1 MSDQDWDEEM
11 SSYELDDK
19 TTKAIEVIRPH
30 LEVRNH
36 FSRLVKTAAELAI
49 ADLIEVGYADWSMW
63 DPDDVVESVK
73 KVAEEFTEE
82 ILDDAQ
88 AAIEIDSLIA
98 EISVPDDEL
107 DVMHTLRG
115 VRQGMLDLM
124 SVSQHYLII
133 HETTLEF
140 CNNEE

>member
-11 SSYELDDK
+11 ESYELDDK
-19 TTKAIEVIRPH
+19 TTKAIDTIRPH

-36 FSRLVKTAAELAI
+36 FSRLIKTAAELAI
-49 ADLIEVGYADWSMW
+49 ADLIEVGYNEWSLW
-63 DPDDVVESVK
+63 EPDDVVESVR
-73 KVAEEFTEE
+73 KVAAEVTEE

-88 AAIEIDSLIA
+88 AALEIDAMIA
-98 EISVPDDEL
+98 EISVPEDEL

-133 HETTLEF
+133 HETTVIS